1 MTSLTFSSFSS
12 SSASSSS
19 SSSSS
24 SSFVLFCIL
33 LVASFYFL
41 GNVARHLDT
50 AAASPDGSRCRLP
63 HASAL
68 TSGRGAL
75 FRFPFPLPAR
85 PTRNNFI
92 KRATALFQAS
102 SAPSTPSVDE
112 QLPLAPE
119 VTRVLPASGSMSAS
133 RSRLVQELLEQ
144 NSAILHKMKDR
155 SSSVHSYPEEEV
167 QEAGTGGASEQ
178 AAAFRHPF
186 PRHINKTPKDAVV
199 KLGLYHSP
207 QKY

>member
-1 MTSLTFSSFSS
+1 
-12 SSASSSS
+12 
-19 SSSSS
+19 
-24 SSFVLFCIL
+24 
-33 LVASFYFL
+33 
-41 GNVARHLDT
+41 
-50 AAASPDGSRCRLP
+50 
-63 HASAL
+63 
-68 TSGRGAL
+68 
-75 FRFPFPLPAR
+75 
-85 PTRNNFI
+85 
-92 KRATALFQAS
+92 
-102 SAPSTPSVDE
+102 
-112 QLPLAPE
+112 
-119 VTRVLPASGSMSAS
+119 MSAS

-207 QKY
+207 QKYWRNNSNNNNNYNNNTRSCLLTNLK